1 MMTVFVFIVLLP
13 SFLRSFAEVKSMTL
27 GIICITVLLFF
38 IRLIDNREFKIQK
51 KQLSIILS
59 IAILLLCNGLYACLK
74 FPQFNFERFIS
85 FLVIFLAF
93 YLASCIFANYVW
105 NMSQKHFV
113 GTIKLLFSILL
124 IDCLFVIISFG
135 ILGGNKKPLLFT
147 EVSHLSLAMLPFIFY
162 FSYMYRLNGRYLLL
176 NLSPIVFLAMVNSL
190 TLLAGYVMVFV
201 FTLKMRQKIII
212 SFLVFIIVLIMDTD
226 ISYYFDRLNFMA
238 DYTNLSLNVFLSGWE
253 RAYLNFI
260 DTNGIGIGFQQL
272 GYLGAEG
279 YYQGLLN
286 MYGWSTLNIYDGGS
300 TAPKLI
306 SELGI
311 IGVLFIS
318 FYIWGALKCY
328 KFSKLL
334 TLETNPKFIFYISC
348 YITFFIE
355 LFVRGYGYLSI
366 GVLLFILAVTNT
378 NFLSR
383 N

>member
-1 MMTVFVFIVLLP
+1 
-13 SFLRSFAEVKSMTL
+13 
-27 GIICITVLLFF
+27 
-38 IRLIDNREFKIQK
+38 
-51 KQLSIILS
+51 
-59 IAILLLCNGLYACLK
+59 
-74 FPQFNFERFIS
+74 
-85 FLVIFLAF
+85 
-93 YLASCIFANYVW
+93 
-105 NMSQKHFV
+105 
-113 GTIKLLFSILL
+113 
-124 IDCLFVIISFG
+124 
-135 ILGGNKKPLLFT
+135 
-147 EVSHLSLAMLPFIFY
+147 
-162 FSYMYRLNGRYLLL
+162 
-176 NLSPIVFLAMVNSL
+176 
-190 TLLAGYVMVFV
+190 LLAGYVMVFV

-378 NFLSR
+378 NFLS
-383 N
+383 